1 MLSLGPRGVSKCKVL
16 DFKYSGIRNG
26 KTQLEIVRRK
36 FTERNDRRLAV
47 DRSIRGIGFQLIRG
61 TTDVMRSDDRM
72 DQIWLLLRIYIY

>member
-36 FTERNDRRLAV
+36 FTERNDPRLAV
-47 DRSIRGIGFQLIRG
+47 DRSIRGIGFQ
-61 TTDVMRSDDRM
+61 
-72 DQIWLLLRIYIY
+72 

>member
-16 DFKYSGIRNG
+16 DFEYSGIRNG